1 MIVQGV
7 PINLR
12 KINDYEAGSGSQHE
26 YRPGR
31 LLTDLPSYHWNHDAS
46 FWVES
51 RVSRNIR
58 FRKFPRHQLLGS
70 RYMDDIP
77 QRPCWRNQLTLKE
90 IPWLARLKVGHFL
103 VTRVN
108 HADWFTRTRV
118 LPSYLQRRI
127 F

>member
-1 MIVQGV
+1 MIVHGF
-7 PINLR
+7 PMNLR
-12 KINDYEAGSGSQHE
+12 KINDYGAGSGSQ
-26 YRPGR
+26 RKCKTGR

-70 RYMDDIP
+70 RYVDDIP

-90 IPWLARLKVGHFL
+90 IPWLARLKVGQSL
-103 VTRVN
+103 VTRFE
-108 HADWFTRTRV
+108 HADWFTRMKV
-118 LPSYLQRRI
+118 PPSYLQWRI